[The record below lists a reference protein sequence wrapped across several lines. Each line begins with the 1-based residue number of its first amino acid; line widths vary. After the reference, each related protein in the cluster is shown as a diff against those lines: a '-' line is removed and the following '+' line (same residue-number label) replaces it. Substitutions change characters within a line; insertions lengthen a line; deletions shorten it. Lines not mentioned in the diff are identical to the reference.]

1 MIMYDNEWVNDDI
14 ECIIVTIDDDD
25 DVYVIIKSIIEGG
38 DVVH

>member
-14 ECIIVTIDDDD
+14 ECVIVTIDDD